1 MTSYKHELAYTGTWQ
16 NEGHTVTFAPIKNNS
31 ITIVELTYIPFGGA
45 KSFSR
50 TVSFEDGIKEQNKL
64 IKWQYRKIS

>member
-31 ITIVELTYIPFGGA
+31 ITIVELTHIPFGGA
-45 KSFSR
+45 KSFST
-50 TVSFEDGIKEQNKL
+50 TVPLEEGIKKQEQL

>member
-31 ITIVELTYIPFGGA
+31 ITIVELTHIPYGGA
-45 KSFSR
+45 KSFST
-50 TVSFEDGIKEQNKL
+50 TVPLEEGIKKQEQL